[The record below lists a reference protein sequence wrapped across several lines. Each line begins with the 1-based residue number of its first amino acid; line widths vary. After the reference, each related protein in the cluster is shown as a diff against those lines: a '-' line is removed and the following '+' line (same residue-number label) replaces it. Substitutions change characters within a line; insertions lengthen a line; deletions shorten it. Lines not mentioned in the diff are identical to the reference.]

1 MDEKL
6 KKIYYSPKGYWKG
19 LTAIKKLSEEA
30 KVSEAVAKNWLSKQ
44 AIWQIYLPA
53 PKKIIRPK
61 FENYIPNDTHQIDL
75 LYLPY
80 DKIGKKKYKYALTIV
95 DLATRYK
102 DAEPLTERST
112 NAVAIALS
120 KIYNRGPLKFPRLIQ
135 CDEGAEFK
143 GKVNQLFL
151 KHQVLVKRGIPGNH
165 RSQAIVESFN
175 KNLSERL
182 FSYQYDKEMITD
194 KTNTEW
200 VRRLPKVISVMNNE
214 INKVT
219 GLKPVDAIKEAKLL
233 VQSLKKIKGEVNTNI
248 FNKKVRYLYSPGE
261 VEGGDRKRA
270 TDPIW
275 STRIYEVKSIL
286 ETNPPVYYLRE
297 PGPQRAFVKEE
308 LQIVP

>member
-1 MDEKL
+1 MD
-6 KKIYYSPKGYWKG
+6 KIYYSPKGYWKG

-30 KVSEAVAKNWLSKQ
+30 KVSEKVAKDWLSKQ

-61 FENYIPNDTHQIDL
+61 FEKYIPNDTHQIDL

-80 DKIGKKKYKYALTIV
+80 DKIGKKKYKYALTVV
-95 DLATRYK
+95 DIASRYK
-102 DAEPLTERST
+102 DAEPLTERSA
-112 NAVAIALS
+112 NAVAIAIA
-120 KIYNRGPLKFPRLIQ
+120 KIYNRGPLTFPRLIQ

-151 KHQVLVKRGIPGNH
+151 KHQVLVRRGIPGNH

-175 KNLSERL
+175 KQLSERL
-182 FSYQYDKEMITD
+182 FSYQYDREMITD
-194 KTNTEW
+194 RTNTEW
-200 VRRLPKVISVMNNE
+200 VRRLPKVLNVMNNE
-214 INKVT
+214 ITN
-219 GLKPVDAIKEAKLL
+219 GLKPIDAIKEKTITQ
-233 VQSLKKIKGEVNTNI
+233 QSNNKKVKPDTTI
-248 FNKKVRYLYSPGE
+248 FNKKVRYLYAPGE

-275 STRIYEVKSIL
+275 STRIYEVESIL
-286 ETNPPVYYLRE
+286 ETNPPVYYLRK

>member
-1 MDEKL
+1 MD
-6 KKIYYSPKGYWKG
+6 KIYYSPQGYWKG
-19 LTAIKKLSEEA
+19 ITAIKKLSEA
-30 KVSEAVAKNWLSKQ
+30 ANVSESKAKDWLSRQ

-120 KIYNRGPLKFPRLIQ
+120 KIYNRRLTFPRLIQ
-135 CDEGAEFK
+135 CDDGAEFK

-151 KHQVLVKRGIPGNH
+151 KHHVLVKRGIPGNH

-175 KNLSERL
+175 KQLAERL
-182 FSYQYDKEMITD
+182 FSYQYDREMITD
-194 KTNTEW
+194 RTNTEW
-200 VRRLPKVISVMNNE
+200 VRRLPKVINVMNNE
-214 INKVT
+214 VSKVT
-219 GLKPVDAIKEAKLL
+219 GLKPVDAIKEKTLTRTEN
-233 VQSLKKIKGEVNTNI
+233 KKVKPDTSI
-248 FNKKVRYLYSPGE
+248 FNKKVRYLYAPGE

-275 STRIYEVKSIL
+275 STRIYEVESIL
-286 ETNPPVYYLRE
+286 ETNPPVYYLRK

-308 LQIVP
+308 LQIVPH